1 MSCVA
6 FWVPGPWEI
15 AILLIIVLPLAVAYW
30 KLFSKAGY
38 HGALGLLLFVPLIN
52 FVVFMYLGFAKWPVL
67 RELEKLR
74 LSTASI
80 DKEKSCL
87 HD

>member
-1 MSCVA
+1 MSYVA
-6 FWVPGPWEI
+6 FVPGPWEI
-15 AILLIIVLPLAVAYW
+15 AIIVVLVVPLAVAYW

-38 HGALGLLLFVPLIN
+38 PGALGLLLFVPLVN
-52 FVVFMYLGFAKWPVL
+52 FIVFMYLCFAKWPVL

-74 LSTASI
+74 QSAASI
-80 DKEKSCL
+80 DKEASCQ

>member
-15 AILLIIVLPLAVAYW
+15 AILLVIVLPLAVAYW
-30 KLFSKAGY
+30 KPFSKAGC
-38 HGALGLLLFVPLIN
+38 HGAWGLLLFVPLIN
-52 FVVFMYLGFAKWPVL
+52 FVVFMYLCFAKWPVL
-67 RELEKLR
+67 RELEALKL
-74 LSTASI
+74 LTASI